1 MPNGVQ
7 LSTGSYCQ
15 VGTFPIGIDPE
26 QFING
31 IKNPPVAKRIKDLEQ
46 RFQGVKLI
54 VGVDRLDYIKGVPQ
68 KLTALELFL
77 EQHPEWIGKVPASF
91 LYRGMTLTVIDIIR
105 LYLFNSPFLPDRTW
119 KNTKICALLSMNW
132 LEESTEDL
140 EQSTSCLFI
149 SCTNRYHSTNCA
161 HSTPLAM
168 SALSPVRVME

>member
-26 QFING
+26 QFVNG
-31 IKNPPVAKRIKDLEQ
+31 INNPPVAKRIKDLEQ
-46 RFQGVKLI
+46 RFQGVKII

-68 KLTALELFL
+68 KMTALELFL
-77 EQHPEWIGKVPASF
+77 EQHPEWIGKVPSSL
-91 LYRGMTLTVIDIIR
+91 LYYSMYLIIVDLIR
-105 LYLFNSPFLPDRTW
+105 SYSFNSPFPLDRTW
-119 KNTKICALLSMNW
+119 KNTRICALLSTSW

-140 EQSTSCLFI
+140 EQSISCPFI
-149 SCTNRYHSTNCA
+149 SCTNRYHSRNCA